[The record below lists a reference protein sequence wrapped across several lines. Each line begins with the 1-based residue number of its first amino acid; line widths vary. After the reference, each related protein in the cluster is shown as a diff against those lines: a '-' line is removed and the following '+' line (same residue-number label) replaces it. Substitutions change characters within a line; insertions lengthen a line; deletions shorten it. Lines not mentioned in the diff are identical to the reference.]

1 MENLDIN
8 AKAVTDENV
17 FLIIQTNPKQ
27 NCKILAGIDCI
38 ELLILVMQI
47 CYKLGFHVLA
57 WEQLYITLYITL
69 PMKKFALSFKHPI
82 SNKRFLYNLIYGFI
96 FGCAHGLF
104 SSLGE
109 WGLLSSCGT
118 VFSSQWLLVLQNTGS
133 RMQAQ

>member
-17 FLIIQTNPKQ
+17 FLITQTNSEH

-57 WEQLYITLYITL
+57 WEQHYI
-69 PMKKFALSFKHPI
+69 
-82 SNKRFLYNLIYGFI
+82 
-96 FGCAHGLF
+96 
-104 SSLGE
+104 
-109 WGLLSSCGT
+109 
-118 VFSSQWLLVLQNTGS
+118 
-133 RMQAQ
+133 